1 MKYVKRI
8 AAAVLVLA
16 CIFLVGACT
25 PSKKVQDKVYNYL
38 EEKYRG
44 LEFELL
50 DYKQDKETSGR
61 YTVSASCKT
70 TNVDFEL
77 LVSAMYVSDSYS
89 VRWANSVMDEKL
101 MNVLGDAKDL
111 TYVSDAQW
119 MDLYEDGSNGYRF
132 REVDTS
138 MLSWELQDVK
148 EIYRIT
154 LSDVPS
160 ADEAAQGVYMTVTL
174 LSSAGVNLD
183 KVTFDIQMAEK
194 SFLFS
199 TSTAAIKEI
208 SLPELEEIFASAE
221 PTMTDGNIFYQT
233 TAEKSLEY
241 FGK

>member
-16 CIFLVGACT
+16 FAFAIGACT

-38 EEKYRG
+38 EEKYKG

-61 YTVSASCKT
+61 YTVSAACKT

-77 LVSAMYVSDSYS
+77 FVSTMYVSDSYS

-101 MNVLGDAKDL
+101 MAALGDAKEL
-111 TYVSDAQW
+111 TYISDAQW
-119 MDLYEDGSNGYRF
+119 LDLYEDGSNGYRF

-138 MLSWELQDVK
+138 MFSWELQDVK
-148 EIYRIT
+148 EIYRIN
-154 LSDVPS
+154 LSGVPS
-160 ADEAAQGVYMTVTL
+160 ADEAAQSIYMIVTL
-174 LSSAGVNLD
+174 LSSAGANLD
-183 KVTFDIQMAEK
+183 KVTFDIQMEGK
-194 SFLFS
+194 SLLFS

-208 SLPELEEIFASAE
+208 FLSDLEEIFEDAE
-221 PTMTDGNIFYQT
+221 PAMTNGNIFYQT
-233 TAEKSLEY
+233 TAERSVEY